1 MCRFAVTPLFL
12 IGDLNA
18 LSVFLLIDSGIDT
31 SILWKK
37 KKKKDQQ
44 ESLNPSIC
52 LSCVRQM
59 VLTLGNVQHLTRA
72 LCNSVAVA
80 SSHRVQSTLYSA
92 DRILTESH
100 GTLKGG
106 QTNIKGV

>member
-1 MCRFAVTPLFL
+1 MGRFAVTPLFL

-18 LSVFLLIDSGIDT
+18 LSVFLLIDSGIDI
-31 SILWKK
+31 SILWK

-80 SSHRVQSTLYSA
+80 SSHRVQSALHSA
-92 DRILTESH
+92 DRILTASH
-100 GTLKGG
+100 GTPKGG

>member
-1 MCRFAVTPLFL
+1 MGRVAVTPLFL

-18 LSVFLLIDSGIDT
+18 LSVFLLIDSGIDI
-31 SILWKK
+31 SILWK

-80 SSHRVQSTLYSA
+80 SSHRVQSALRSA
-92 DRILTESH
+92 DRILTASH
-100 GTLKGG
+100 GTPKGG